1 MKKTTLFSGLALLS
15 ITFNT
20 LATDNIT
27 YETSRNKIMDND
39 GKNKFKI
46 VMFGASTIAFRGK
59 LKVASMQL
67 QQYMDAKGYNV
78 EVINS
83 GVPGN
88 NTNLAL
94 ARFRKDVLDHEPDVV
109 FIMLGINDS
118 AIDVKYGKKDP
129 RVSKTKYIEN
139 ISNMVDELIKRK
151 IIPVLMTTQPLI
163 MTENLEPLYNFP
175 PYSEKGFNFLLSE
188 YVQALRDISKEKSID
203 LIDVFKIFLDK
214 YKTDD
219 ELRKALPDG
228 MHPGEEGQTLISE
241 AIKELLRNKFNLE

>member
-1 MKKTTLFSGLALLS
+1 MNKTTIIAGISFLS
-15 ITFNT
+15 AIFNT
-20 LATDNIT
+20 TAADKNDSDALR
-27 YETSRNKIMDND
+27 SKIMDND
-39 GKNKFKI
+39 GENKFKI

-94 ARFRKDVLDHEPDVV
+94 ARFKKDVLDHEPDVV

-118 AIDVKYGKKDP
+118 TIDVKDGKKNP
-129 RVSKTKYIEN
+129 RVSKIKYVEN
-139 ISNMVDELIKRK
+139 INNMVDELIKRK
-151 IIPVLMTTQPLI
+151 IIPVLMTTQPLV
-163 MTENLEPLYNFP
+163 MTKNLEPLYNFP

-188 YVQALRDISKEKSID
+188 YLQALRDISKEKSID

-214 YKTDD
+214 YTTDD

-228 MHPGEEGQTLISE
+228 MHPGEEGQTLISD
-241 AIKELLRNKFNLE
+241 AIKELLRNKFNLK